1 MDGPSGTKCLEIG
14 QLRSLSN
21 FVYCNGVRVTDG
33 ARMRDD
39 DIDERAEELSDKDI
53 EVIQG
58 GGVRFGDYTVL
69 SPGVQIIL
77 GGRAVSRPGD

>member
-1 MDGPSGTKCLEIG
+1 
-14 QLRSLSN
+14 
-21 FVYCNGVRVTDG
+21 
-33 ARMRDD
+33 MRDD
-39 DIDERAEELSDKDI
+39 DIDEGAEELSDKDI

-58 GGVRFGDYTVL
+58 GGVRFDDYSVL